1 MANTSGIYSEHYND
15 LFPQTLRQFMAVHPV
30 THERTTQKT
39 LADAVGVR
47 PQTISQYAIGE
58 TQPTPTVLLKIAN
71 YFCVT
76 VDFLLTGRR
85 VENKPVREMLGLSE
99 QTCENMKLV
108 NDGYFEDYPLM
119 LPLLDFI
126 LSDKD
131 FYFALA
137 SAADSAMKRQLTD
150 DANELAEFYE
160 WKAAQP
166 LQDYFI
172 HALRN
177 NVQRIYDERRGE

>member
-1 MANTSGIYSEHYND
+1 
-15 LFPQTLRQFMAVHPV
+15 
-30 THERTTQKT
+30 
-39 LADAVGVR
+39 
-47 PQTISQYAIGE
+47 
-58 TQPTPTVLLKIAN
+58 
-71 YFCVT
+71 
-76 VDFLLTGRR
+76 
-85 VENKPVREMLGLSE
+85 
-99 QTCENMKLV
+99 MKLV

-131 FYFALA
+131 FYLPLA
-137 SAADSAMKRQLTD
+137 SAADSAMKRQQTD